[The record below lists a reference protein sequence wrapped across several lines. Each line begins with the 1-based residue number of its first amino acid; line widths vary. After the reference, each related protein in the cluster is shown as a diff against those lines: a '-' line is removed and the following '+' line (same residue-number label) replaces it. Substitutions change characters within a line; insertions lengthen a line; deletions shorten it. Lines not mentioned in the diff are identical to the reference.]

1 MQYLTIVDNSYEEA
15 VKRAKSLYG
24 ENIRIHSRR
33 DFLTQGGLFTRR
45 LKKCEIICYL
55 SDNPRQDSQSSQDK
69 DLSIFEK
76 EARTPDPDTLT
87 VEERLDSDVHRRRS
101 EGYEEATR
109 LLDKNHISGPFREKL
124 LSGFA
129 ARKDEVGSILSER
142 IVKETKIDYKTQAH
156 PNHYMVFIGP
166 TGTGKT
172 TTLAKVA
179 HLYASQGKR
188 VAIITLDSYRIGA
201 YEQIKAFGEAL
212 SIPVDLAKAEDE
224 LLISMEKYAWFDLV
238 LVDTMGISHK
248 DIELNLR
255 LKGLTALLDQS
266 RTTYVFTVSPS
277 MKEEDLVEHYLRYS
291 QYNPTALVATKL
303 DETETIGNV
312 LSFADRTGLQ
322 LLFFTDGQKVP
333 EDLEKASTSVI
344 LDHLKGFGL
353 DIKTSKSQISK
364 GI

>member
-15 VKRAKSLYG
+15 VKKAKEQYG
-24 ENIRIHSRR
+24 DNIRIHSRR

-55 SDNPRQDSQSSQDK
+55 SDSPKSDSQSNQDR
-69 DLSIFEK
+69 DLRVFEN
-76 EARTPDPDTLT
+76 EAKTPDPGTLT
-87 VEERLDSDVHRRRS
+87 VEERLDTEVHRRRS
-101 EGYEEATR
+101 EGYDEAVR
-109 LLDKNHISGPFREKL
+109 LLDKNHITGPFKEKL

-129 ARKDEVGSILSER
+129 ARLDEVPTLLSER
-142 IVKETKIDYKTQAH
+142 IVKETRIDYQSQAR
-156 PNHYMVFIGP
+156 PKHYMVFIGP

-188 VAIITLDSYRIGA
+188 VAIITLDSYRVGA

-212 SIPVDLAKAEDE
+212 SIPVDLARAEDE
-224 LLISMEKYAWFDLV
+224 LLVSIDKFAWFDLV
-238 LVDTMGISHK
+238 LIDTMGISHK
-248 DIELNLR
+248 DVELNLR
-255 LKGLTALLDQS
+255 LKGLTAQLDQS

-291 QYNPTALVATKL
+291 LYNPTALVVTKL

-322 LLFFTDGQKVP
+322 LLFFTDGQRVP

-364 GI
+364 I

>member
-15 VKRAKSLYG
+15 VKKAKELYG
-24 ENIRIHSRR
+24 DNIRIHSRR
-33 DFLTQGGLFTRR
+33 DFMTQGGLFTRR
-45 LKKCEIICYL
+45 LKKCEIICYI
-55 SDNPRQDSQSSQDK
+55 SEGGNVESSSSQEQ
-69 DLSIFEK
+69 DLRVFEK
-76 EARTPDPDTLT
+76 EAKTPDPGTLT
-87 VEERLDSDVHRRRS
+87 AKERLDTDVHRRGS
-101 EGYEEATR
+101 EGYEEAVR
-109 LLDKNHISGPFREKL
+109 LLERNHISGPFKEKL

-129 ARKDEVGSILSER
+129 ARYDEVSSVLSER
-142 IVKETKIDYKTQAH
+142 IVKETRIDYQSQAH
-156 PNHYMVFIGP
+156 PKHYMVFIGP

-179 HLYASQGKR
+179 HLYASLGKR
-188 VAIITLDSYRIGA
+188 VAIITLDSYRVGA

-212 SIPVDLAKAEDE
+212 SVPVDLVKAEDE
-224 LLISMEKYAWFDLV
+224 LLLSIEKFSWFDLV

-248 DIELNLR
+248 DVELNLR
-255 LKGLTALLDQS
+255 LKGLTAQFDPS

-291 QYNPTALVATKL
+291 QYNPTALVVTKL

-322 LLFFTDGQKVP
+322 LLFFTDGQRVP

-344 LDHLKGFGL
+344 LEHLKGFGL
-353 DIKTSKSQISK
+353 DIKTSKSQITK
-364 GI
+364 V

>member
-15 VKRAKSLYG
+15 VKKARSLYG
-24 ENIRIHSRR
+24 DNIRIHSRR

-55 SDNPRQDSQSSQDK
+55 ADSPSNDSSSSQEK
-69 DLSIFEK
+69 DLKVFES
-76 EARTPDPDTLT
+76 EAKTPDPGTLT
-87 VEERLDSDVHRRRS
+87 REERLDTEVHRRRS
-101 EGYEEATR
+101 EGYEEAVR
-109 LLDKNHISGPFREKL
+109 LLDRNHITGPFREKL

-129 ARKDEVGSILSER
+129 ARIDEVSKLLSER
-142 IVKETKIDYKTQAH
+142 IIHETRIDYQSQAH

-188 VAIITLDSYRIGA
+188 VAIITLDSYRVGA

-212 SIPVDLAKAEDE
+212 SIPVDLVKAEDE
-224 LLISMEKYAWFDLV
+224 LILAIEKYAWFDLV
-238 LVDTMGISHK
+238 LIDTMGISHK
-248 DIELNLR
+248 DVELNLR
-255 LKGLTALLDQS
+255 LKGLTAQLDQT

-291 QYNPTALVATKL
+291 QYNPTALVVTKL

-312 LSFADRTGLQ
+312 ISFAYRTGLL

-333 EDLEKASTSVI
+333 EDLQKASTSVI
-344 LDHLKGFGL
+344 LDHMKGFGL
-353 DIKTSKSQISK
+353 DIKTSKSQISQS
-364 GI
+364 I